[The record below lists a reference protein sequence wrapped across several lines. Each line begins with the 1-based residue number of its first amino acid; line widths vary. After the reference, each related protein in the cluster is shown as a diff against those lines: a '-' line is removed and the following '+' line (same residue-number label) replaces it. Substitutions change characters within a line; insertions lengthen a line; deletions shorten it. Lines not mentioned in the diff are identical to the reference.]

1 MSFHNRLS
9 LLLLS
14 NTGYVVYGFGI
25 RRLKI
30 EAMHPLWVRMLQT
43 PNVVWPAI
51 RNRRRGIGI
60 RTAIPILLAIPLEA
74 SGATRRLAE
83 TRNAFEIFDSVFRLG
98 AASTLTPSGKT
109 ADRAPSARLRVIIEP
124 PASFDAGA
132 RIGPFDRHGIL
143 IFCDPRFIEAL

>member
-14 NTGYVVYGFGI
+14 TAGYVVYGFGI

-30 EAMHPLWVRMLQT
+30 EAMHALWVWMLQT

-60 RTAIPILLAIPLEA
+60 RTAIPILFAIPLET
-74 SGATRRLAE
+74 SGARRGLVE
-83 TRNAFEIFDSVFRLG
+83 TRNAFETFDSVSRLS
-98 AASTLTPSGKT
+98 AASSLAPSGKT
-109 ADRAPSARLRVIIEP
+109 PDKAPSARLRVIIEP

-132 RIGPFDRHGIL
+132 RIGPFDRHGIP